1 MGVSGRMPSFSG
13 PPAFVCVHLAGPA
26 VEAFRLRDVSWN
38 RASSPVTNPAGV
50 YVLRIAHK
58 RLACLRLLRSAAV
71 RFAKGMSFVEG
82 VEEDCVRGGQ
92 DWPRSARRACSREWR
107 SG

>member
-1 MGVSGRMPSFSG
+1 MPSFSV
-13 PPAFVCVHLAGPA
+13 PPVLSASAWPAPA
-26 VEAFRLRDVSWN
+26 VEAFWLRDVCWN
-38 RASSPVTNPAGV
+38 RASSPDMNPAGV

-82 VEEDCVRGGQ
+82 IEEDCVRGGQ
-92 DWPRSARRACSREWR
+92 DWLRSAWRACSR
-107 SG
+107 G

>member
-1 MGVSGRMPSFSG
+1 MGVSGRLPSFSG
-13 PPAFVCVHLAGPA
+13 PPAFVSVHLAGSCGRA
-26 VEAFRLRDVSWN
+26 LRDVSWN

-82 VEEDCVRGGQ
+82 IEEDCVRGGQ
-92 DWPRSARRACSREWR
+92 DWPRSARRSCSR
-107 SG
+107 G